1 MVKKEISRCS
11 IRHCFKVGA
20 TETNPYPQGCEM
32 KRLFLCISTMFILWG
47 CAELDHAGDVVLR
60 EVSSINVDNPETHED
75 VGALPEDWGEDV
87 DDGNP

>member
-1 MVKKEISRCS
+1 
-11 IRHCFKVGA
+11 
-20 TETNPYPQGCEM
+20 
-32 KRLFLCISTMFILWG
+32 
-47 CAELDHAGDVVLR
+47 VLR